1 MKQIVLGILL
11 LFLAVLVIAAFAY
24 TDPNYLARQSKRA
37 FGDSDDA
44 VTTTDVIG
52 TQDPAVGAE
61 DPPYYVEAAQR
72 MAARGILPAGD
83 AFDPDAALKRAR
95 MTQIFCHVLGL
106 DEEAQSMKG
115 KTDYVDVPENYW
127 ASGYINCA
135 TAHGLIGGV
144 GDGFF
149 GPEDVVLYEQG
160 IKVALVCLGE
170 EDGIRSDPSDWAS
183 AYLAHAEE
191 IGLTDSLTGKA
202 GELLRYDDF
211 AVLIDRVVQALDSRT
226 AENAGK

>member
-1 MKQIVLGILL
+1 MKQIILGIIM

-24 TDPNYLARQSKRA
+24 TDHDYLVRQSKRL
-37 FGDSDDA
+37 FGDTDA
-44 VTTTDVIG
+44 SVTTTDVID
-52 TQDPAVGAE
+52 TAE
-61 DPPYYVEAAQR
+61 PESNTNTPYYADAAAR

-83 AFDPDAALKRAR
+83 AFDPDAALKRAS
-95 MTQIFCHVLGL
+95 MTQIFCLVLGL
-106 DEEAQSMKG
+106 EEEAQGMKG

-170 EDGIRSDPSDWAS
+170 EDSIHADPGDWAS
-183 AYLAHAEE
+183 AYLAHAEK
-191 IGLTDSLTGKA
+191 IGLTDTLTGKA

-211 AVLIDRVVQALDSRT
+211 AVLIDRVVQALDARAAET
-226 AENAGK
+226 ADK